1 LTNFQVVRF
10 YLKFI
15 LLKFSKT
22 LGHFRVN
29 SKLTH
34 THTHTHKQKLK
45 DCRAKTKLQ
54 QKQVSKS
61 SGV

>member
-34 THTHTHKQKLK
+34 THTHKQKLK